1 MKEAQRLP
9 GKVNPLLRVLALPV
23 LGVFVG
29 AILNNLDALSPVALL
44 GVVFGNHEELTDV
57 VLKR

>member
-1 MKEAQRLP
+1 MKQAQISP

-44 GVVFGNHEELTDV
+44 GAVFGNHEELTDV